1 MAQQFFDQDASGT
14 NNVEAEQG
22 FCTEGDIVGIDDI
35 DNIVDAL
42 FHASPGAILTVLRRR
57 CGRVWHGS
65 VQLALP
71 KRGNVDV

>member
-1 MAQQFFDQDASGT
+1 MAQQFFDQYASGT
-14 NNVEAEQG
+14 NDVEAKQC

-42 FHASPGAILTVLRRR
+42 FHASPGTILTVLRRR
-57 CGRVWHGS
+57 WGRVWHGS

-71 KRGNVDV
+71 KWGDVDV